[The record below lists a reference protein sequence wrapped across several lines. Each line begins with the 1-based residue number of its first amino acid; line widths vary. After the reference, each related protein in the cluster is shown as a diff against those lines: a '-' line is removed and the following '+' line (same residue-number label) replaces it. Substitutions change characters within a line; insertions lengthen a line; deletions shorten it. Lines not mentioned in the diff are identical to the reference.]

1 VLDALLGRA
10 VRVAG
15 WEQAVDLALDRPD
28 LVVVTG
34 EGDRFADS
42 GWRVRSAKGVVTAA
56 AVEEASRR
64 AEEAAARADSA
75 GERLAEARRTVEEM
89 RSTAAAAEE

>member
-1 VLDALLGRA
+1 MLDALVGRA

-34 EGDRFADS
+34 QGDRFADS
-42 GWRVRSAKGVVTAA
+42 GWRVRSA
-56 AVEEASRR
+56 R
-64 AEEAAARADSA
+64 AW
-75 GERLAEARRTVEEM
+75 
-89 RSTAAAAEE
+89 